1 MDQRQLIIEFDQD
14 TTAPTITTVSDLTA
28 ALALQ
33 PSPRLVRTVRESQS
47 DGQRTSNLLHLTL

>member
-14 TTAPTITTVSDLTA
+14 TTAPTITTMSDLTA

-33 PSPRLVRTVRESQS
+33 PSPRLVRTVREKASPT
-47 DGQRTSNLLHLTL
+47 DNNN